1 MTNKLTAACATFIDT
16 LSEGSVDHKTA
27 VKQLAAAI
35 ADTADLQEAC
45 AAVMAIPSGAS
56 AARSVWLAALVRL
69 VVLAERRSLG
79 VTTGVTGDPGRP

>member
-35 ADTADLQEAC
+35 ADTADLQDAC
-45 AAVMAIPSGAS
+45 
-56 AARSVWLAALVRL
+56 AARSVWLGARVRL